1 MATFTDESFS
11 QYAEEYVNCDLTPWE
26 FFVQATNFT
35 IYRRRF
41 EPKPALFEYR
51 VIGGYP
57 DISAKVLSK
66 VYLDLNFRQKWD
78 KNMLCYK
85 ELGSKEVLHFV
96 MKYPWP
102 LSNRDYVY
110 QMKLKKVQTSPD
122 RALLVIQGDSVQS
135 YQVPIFEP
143 PTNGVIRIDN
153 YRQNIVIE
161 DDGKG
166 GSLVQLDY
174 FDDPKGSIPN
184 SIINWA
190 AKQGVPGFMKTL
202 HDACIQYMESHPET
216 TEQEFGVSQPIEE
229 NGIPN

>member
-1 MATFTDESFS
+1 MPRSVCANCYTPRVVFNPFAWTLNFFPVAEFDDSQCFVSLASLPSYLYIMATFTDESFS

-166 GSLVQLDY
+166 GSLVQVKSLTNLL
-174 FDDPKGSIPN
+174 I
-184 SIINWA
+184 
-190 AKQGVPGFMKTL
+190 
-202 HDACIQYMESHPET
+202 SHL
-216 TEQEFGVSQPIEE
+216 S
-229 NGIPN
+229 N